1 MLEKLIF
8 SKKLKHKIIRHL
20 IYWVLIYLYIFLA
33 TGFIPDLIFSFLK
46 RNLIHLII
54 SVSFIYLLIY
64 FIFPRY
70 FLKKKY
76 IKFILSYITIILI
89 HEELIRLCYYTKV
102 EPLFFTSSFPKNIIS
117 IFSDIENISIINLL
131 FTSISR
137 FVMISA
143 PALIIKI
150 FKHWNNTTLKNKELS
165 RRNLEN
171 RMQLLRNQIHPH
183 FLFNT
188 LNNLYSLAIE
198 KSDKVPE
205 IIIKISDI
213 LRYMLKE
220 HNKKIVTLQ
229 EELEIIYTYIE
240 LEKLRYGKEFNIEI
254 NNQVDD
260 VYHSIIQGP
269 PLVLFTFVENA
280 FKHGPGKSTHQ
291 SWIKID
297 IKYQSGIFTFMV
309 ENSKEQDNIQSKNN
323 NNGLGLKNVKAT
335 QELFFPDRHSLEIID
350 KLDVFKA
357 ILKINYKSDGYQMFN
372 R

>member
-1 MLEKLIF
+1 
-8 SKKLKHKIIRHL
+8 
-20 IYWVLIYLYIFLA
+20 
-33 TGFIPDLIFSFLK
+33 
-46 RNLIHLII
+46 
-54 SVSFIYLLIY
+54 
-64 FIFPRY
+64 
-70 FLKKKY
+70 
-76 IKFILSYITIILI
+76 
-89 HEELIRLCYYTKV
+89 
-102 EPLFFTSSFPKNIIS
+102 
-117 IFSDIENISIINLL
+117 
-131 FTSISR
+131 
-137 FVMISA
+137 MIST

-150 FKHWNNTTLKNKELS
+150 FKYWNQTNIKNKELAKI
-165 RRNLEN
+165 NLEN

-220 HNKKIVTLQ
+220 HNKKIVTLK

-254 NNQVDD
+254 NNEVDN
-260 VYHSIIQGP
+260 VYHSIIQNP

-309 ENSKEQDNIQSKNN
+309 KNSKEQDNNQNN
-323 NNGLGLKNVKAT
+323 NKNNGLGLKNVKAT
-335 QELFFPDRHSLEIID
+335 QELFFPDRYSLEIID
-350 KLDVFKA
+350 KPYVFTA
-357 ILKINYKSDGYQMFN
+357 ILKIDYKSDGYKMFN